1 MKKLLTILFAVA
13 LGLNL
18 SAQVPNYV
26 PTDGLVAWYPL
37 DGDLTN
43 EVNLDESSLL
53 IGGSFVPGQANDAE
67 GALSFSANSWAE
79 IHPLIGTTE
88 TLTVHLW
95 INEGTNPPNEIQTAL
110 YLGQEGFLGDT
121 TTSLDI
127 SRDRVNFPG
136 NGRLRSNLNYDFGHV
151 GFDELDGGW
160 VHVLTVF
167 DSGGLS
173 IYRNGLLQQSTT
185 ASVSGISINGTST
198 LGAGHVG
205 TNSEPFNFC
214 HCALDNIGIWNR
226 ALTEEEILALY
237 NAPAPAPGCTD
248 PTACNFNDEANIEDD
263 SCIYPLFGDDCE
275 DGGAACG
282 EGTIWDA
289 NIQACVVSEFCQED
303 LDGDGVIG
311 INDLMELLSSFGT
324 MCEEP
329 ETAEFSCGN
338 PMNYHGYDY
347 ATVQIGEQ
355 CWFAENLRNEHYA
368 NGDAIPGELSNSE
381 WQNADDTNL
390 GAQAIYSN
398 DESNLAN
405 YGRLYNWYALDDAR
419 GLCPS
424 YWHVPTDGEFMT
436 LEMELGM
443 SESEANSQGW
453 RGTDQGTQMKSSPGD
468 NPSWNGTNT
477 SGFLGLAGGH
487 RLFNGTFDLGGYN
500 GYFWSSYALGEFPWY
515 HGLDS
520 GHTEVYRTNDT
531 PRYGFSVR
539 CLKDTE

>member
-18 SAQVPNYV
+18 SAQVPDYV

-282 EGTIWDA
+282 EGTIWDSSL
-289 NIQACVVSEFCQED
+289 QSCVGFDECPSD
-303 LDGDGVIG
+303 LNDDGIVG
-311 INDLMELLSSFGT
+311 INDLLSLLSDFG
-324 MCEEP
+324 MECPP
-329 ETAEFSCGN
+329 EMAEWTCGDL
-338 PMNYHGYDY
+338 MNYHGYDY

-355 CWFAENLRNEHYA
+355 CWFAENLRTAHYTT
-368 NGDAIPGELSNSE
+368 GDALAQFVPDSIWIESIEPTVSYYNESIADCDGLFLDNNECSIPVIEDCGL
-381 WQNADDTNL
+381 
-390 GAQAIYSN
+390 
-398 DESNLAN
+398 
-405 YGRLYNWYALDDAR
+405 LYNGFALSSPI

-424 YWHVPTDGEFMT
+424 GWHVAEKPE
-436 LEMELGM
+436 
-443 SESEANSQGW
+443 
-453 RGTDQGTQMKSSPGD
+453 
-468 NPSWNGTNT
+468 
-477 SGFLGLAGGH
+477 
-487 RLFNGTFDLGGYN
+487 FDLVLTFLLEHGWDGAIGQGLFSQEVGFNAQKGGYRLHN
-500 GYFWSSYALGEFPWY
+500 GDFLHKDEYAYLWTNSVGPGGRWLIKFNETTEEMLWLDYSLPR
-515 HGLDS
+515 HGL
-520 GHTEVYRTNDT
+520 
-531 PRYGFSVR
+531 SVR

>member
-18 SAQVPNYV
+18 SAQVPDYV

-282 EGTIWDA
+282 EGTIWDSSL
-289 NIQACVVSEFCQED
+289 QSCVGFDECPSD
-303 LDGDGVIG
+303 LNDDGIVG
-311 INDLMELLSSFGT
+311 INDLLSLLSDFG
-324 MCEEP
+324 MECP
-329 ETAEFSCGN
+329 PGMAEWTCGDLI
-338 PMNYHGYDY
+338 NYHGYDY

-355 CWFAENLRNEHYA
+355 CWFAENLRSSNFL
-368 NGDAIPGELSNSE
+368 NGENIPLHSIDNPVEGTNPIYKAAYDDDSLSVEENGF
-381 WQNADDTNL
+381 L
-390 GAQAIYSN
+390 YS
-398 DESNLAN
+398 
-405 YGRLYNWYALDDAR
+405 WYATDDSR
-419 GLCPS
+419 GVCPLG
-424 YWHVPTDGEFMT
+424 WHVPAVEEFQT
-436 LEMELGM
+436 LF
-443 SESEANSQGW
+443 EAVGGISIAAFQLKA
-453 RGTDQGTQMKSSPGD
+453 QP
-468 NPSWNGTNT
+468 PIWNGDDSFGYTALPSGYLALSDDQVADDYYYLGSHAYFWTNT
-477 SGFLGLAGGH
+477 STGPVSAYYVLLRPENMNAQ
-487 RLFNGTFDLGGYN
+487 LYPSNGN
-500 GYFWSSYALGEFPWY
+500 YAE
-515 HGLDS
+515 DAM
-520 GHTEVYRTNDT
+520 
-531 PRYGFSVR
+531 SVR
-539 CLKDTE
+539 CLKDSEE

>member
-18 SAQVPNYV
+18 SAQVPDYV

-275 DGGAACG
+275 DGRCRM
-282 EGTIWDA
+282 WRR
-289 NIQACVVSEFCQED
+289 
-303 LDGDGVIG
+303 
-311 INDLMELLSSFGT
+311 NDL
-324 MCEEP
+324 
-329 ETAEFSCGN
+329 
-338 PMNYHGYDY
+338 
-347 ATVQIGEQ
+347 
-355 CWFAENLRNEHYA
+355 
-368 NGDAIPGELSNSE
+368 
-381 WQNADDTNL
+381 
-390 GAQAIYSN
+390 
-398 DESNLAN
+398 
-405 YGRLYNWYALDDAR
+405 
-419 GLCPS
+419 GL
-424 YWHVPTDGEFMT
+424 
-436 LEMELGM
+436 
-443 SESEANSQGW
+443 
-453 RGTDQGTQMKSSPGD
+453 
-468 NPSWNGTNT
+468 
-477 SGFLGLAGGH
+477 
-487 RLFNGTFDLGGYN
+487 
-500 GYFWSSYALGEFPWY
+500 
-515 HGLDS
+515 
-520 GHTEVYRTNDT
+520 
-531 PRYGFSVR
+531 
-539 CLKDTE
+539 